1 MARLALKD
9 PKLRR
14 VSSACLCGARAG
26 LGGELEQESFVF
38 HFTFFFFFLNNQ
50 LVLV

>member
-1 MARLALKD
+1 MGRLALKD

-38 HFTFFFFFLNNQ
+38 HFTFFFFLNNQ

>member
-1 MARLALKD
+1 MARLALKY

-38 HFTFFFFFLNNQ
+38 HFTFFFFLNNQ